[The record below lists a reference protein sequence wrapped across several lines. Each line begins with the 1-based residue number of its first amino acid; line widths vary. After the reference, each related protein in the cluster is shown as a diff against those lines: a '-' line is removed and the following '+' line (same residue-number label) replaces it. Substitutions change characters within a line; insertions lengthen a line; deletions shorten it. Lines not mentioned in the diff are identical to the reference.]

1 MKQDYSKATSLVLIV
16 LMYTVA
22 VGLGIFVY
30 RWAAARMPE
39 IWAVLVADI
48 AMTVIIW
55 LDGVAYE
62 NVSVYDPYWSVIPP
76 VVFTLATIYK
86 HCFTLPVILLLIAV
100 WCWGIRLTGNW
111 ARTFKGLA
119 HEDWRYTRY
128 RETQS
133 PFLFQVTNFFGLN
146 LMPTLMVFACM
157 LPGFGLFDGVDA
169 NGLTWAGFALCLAA
183 TGIELTADVQSRRFR
198 AAHPGEVCDIGLWKQ
213 GRHPNYFG
221 EILMWWGVWVMYAS
235 THGIDWL
242 ALAPVA
248 MTALFLF
255 ISIPMMERRQLA
267 TKPAYADYR
276 KKTRLFI

>member
-1 MKQDYSKATSLVLIV
+1 MKKNYSKGTSLALIV
-16 LMYTVA
+16 LIYALA
-22 VGLGIFVY
+22 VVVGMLVY
-30 RWAAARMPE
+30 GWAKAKMPA
-39 IWAVLVADI
+39 IWAVLFADVV
-48 AMTVIIW
+48 MTVVIW
-55 LDGVAYE
+55 LIGVLYE

-76 VVFTLATIYK
+76 VFFTLAAIYT
-86 HCFTLPVILLLIAV
+86 HCFTLPVVLLLIAV

-111 ARTFKGLA
+111 ARTFKGIA
-119 HEDWRYTRY
+119 HEDWRYTKY

-133 PFLFQVTNFFGLN
+133 SFLFQITNFFGLN

-169 NGLTWAGFALCLAA
+169 NGLTCVGFAMCLAA
-183 TGIELTADVQSRRFR
+183 TGIELMADVQSRGFR
-198 AAHPGEVCDIGLWKQ
+198 AAHPGEVCNIGLWKQ

-235 THGIDWL
+235 THGINWL
-242 ALAPVA
+242 VLAPIA
-248 MTALFLF
+248 MTCLFLF

>member
-1 MKQDYSKATSLVLIV
+1 MKRNYSKGTSLALIV
-16 LMYTVA
+16 LMYALAIV
-22 VGLGIFVY
+22 VGLLVY
-30 RWAAARMPE
+30 GWAKAKMPA
-39 IWAVLVADI
+39 IWAVLLADVV
-48 AMTVIIW
+48 MTAVIWMI
-55 LDGVAYE
+55 GVLFE

-76 VVFTLATIYK
+76 VVFTLAAFYR

-111 ARTFKGLA
+111 ARTFKGIA
-119 HEDWRYTRY
+119 HEDWRYTKY
-128 RETQS
+128 RETQP
-133 PFLFQVTNFFGLN
+133 PFLFQITNFFGLN

-157 LPGFGLFDGVDA
+157 LPGFGLFDGGDA
-169 NGLTWAGFALCLAA
+169 NGLTWVGFALCLAA
-183 TGIELTADVQSRRFR
+183 TGIELMADVQSRRIR
-198 AAHPGEVCDIGLWKQ
+198 AAHPGEVCNIGLWKR

-242 ALAPVA
+242 VLAPVA
-248 MTALFLF
+248 MTCLFLF